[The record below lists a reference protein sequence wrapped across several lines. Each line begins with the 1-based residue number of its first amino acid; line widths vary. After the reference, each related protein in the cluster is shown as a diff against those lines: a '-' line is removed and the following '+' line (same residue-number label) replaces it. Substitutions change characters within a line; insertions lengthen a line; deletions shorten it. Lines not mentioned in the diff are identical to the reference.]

1 MKKVRWGVIGC
12 GGIAMRRTIP
22 GLVLAEN
29 SELVAVMDAVA
40 DSAQLCKE
48 KFGAKYAFTDCDD
61 LLACQEIDAVYI
73 ASPVGCHYAQAVA
86 AARAGKHILLEKPL
100 GMTVAQAQQILR
112 ICNAEGV
119 KLGSGFMMRFHNLH
133 EQLRQLIAEDRLGQI
148 VSMRAQFTCWY
159 PEIPGAWWQAKAT
172 AGGGALM
179 DMGIHCIDLIRFL
192 SGMEVR
198 EVTALTG
205 NQIFQY
211 EVEDA
216 AALVMRMDNG
226 AMAIVDTAFNI
237 PDEASVSKLEVY
249 GTAGSAVLEGTM
261 AQAETGKATL
271 ILTDS
276 TKGYDAQQLRAP
288 AEQSI
293 LPAENGNPYTKEI
306 SAFADAILTDGE
318 PPVSAMDAIRA
329 QNIIEAAYA
338 SAACKSLVALTGKAD
353 I

>member
-159 PEIPGAWWQAKAT
+159 PEIEGAWRQKLST
-172 AGGGALM
+172 SGGGALM
-179 DMGIHCIDLIRFL
+179 DMGIHCIDLLRFI
-192 SGMEVR
+192 SGLEVA
-198 EVTALTG
+198 EVTALIG
-205 NQIFQY
+205 NQIFKY

-216 AALVMRMDNG
+216 AALVMRMQNG
-226 AMAIVDTAFNI
+226 ALCYVDAAFNI
-237 PDEASVSKLEVY
+237 PDDGAICKLEIY
-249 GTAGSAVLEGTM
+249 GTGGSVCMQGSIAQDEAGEGVLV
-261 AQAETGKATL
+261 
-271 ILTDS
+271 LTDS
-276 TKGYDAQQLRAP
+276 NKGYDAQQNRQKAQNTVLKAGT
-288 AEQSI
+288 
-293 LPAENGNPYTKEI
+293 GNLYTKEI
-306 SAFADAILTDGE
+306 AAFAQAVLDGTAVPVTAADAIC
-318 PPVSAMDAIRA
+318 A
-329 QNIIEAAYA
+329 QSIIEAAYA
-338 SAACKSLVALTGKAD
+338 SAQQRKVISVQ
-353 I
+353 